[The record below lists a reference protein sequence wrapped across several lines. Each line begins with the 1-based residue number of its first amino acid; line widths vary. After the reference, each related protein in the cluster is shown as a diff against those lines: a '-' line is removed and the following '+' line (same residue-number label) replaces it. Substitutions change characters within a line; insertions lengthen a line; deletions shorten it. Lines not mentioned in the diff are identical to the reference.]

1 MVLSLR
7 KEFRVKNFGFQD
19 VHIGRFCT
27 FQWRLPGSIFLI
39 YRIVI
44 AIYVIVWLS
53 LTANDSSGGFLG
65 SLSWG
70 AFLTN
75 WTYILLTLYF
85 TYYAV
90 LTIIVYLARWRS
102 PRNLFRRQ
110 QSSEHWQLFSEM
122 SANGYEEVPSDGEVS
137 AVTTHTRSPVPW
149 YYAIVWILLNA
160 ASVGAIMI
168 GCRSRKRDLEKC
180 SVMGGSRFCQDTVS
194 DTGKTNF
201 TSRGKLDPSI
211 FLCDEGLVNHYKTQR
226 SATQVDASGQVPPKY
241 FNDFDILKDLA
252 SDLLRLQNERMLLL
266 KNKLVEMNVDPNQS
280 ASLPLHENV
289 NANAVTKSDSKERNQ
304 SAKNSLNRQKANE
317 FSLSERTDA
326 ENKASKPR
334 KICWP
339 KLDEVKPDKVVFAWD
354 EPRKPGSATLTEL
367 KQLEKSIKQHRLSD
381 QNSKKADLKEETNG
395 DVKVNT
401 EASRASKMSPSNN
414 FTLARTKTNV
424 SPGIDTEVNGPL
436 AQNNPESLSQHS
448 DSEKLDL
455 ADISNNKPKE
465 PKLNIKENEMSDA
478 YLIARSK
485 TMPTLNRMKISP
497 QKLGTNANEGERLRL
512 AKEMAERATK
522 YKKVFTIQGG
532 YSTIRQSLRKR
543 GWVEKFYKIPLT
555 LKKSNSLQKEKK
567 NSDDDDNNNDD
578 NDDDDAAID
587 DDDDDDV
594 DDMDNDQPKVPPWE
608 EEDGIYGIMS
618 RLVRNVNPT
627 LFWVLKRD
635 AIDYRFLTKDQ
646 MVNHYCKAGS
656 FTTKVGLCINMR
668 NVVWFDST
676 DHNTFFPRCYRLSH
690 DEDKDAFVDDYRLT
704 ACMCIVKVA
713 VRQTSSF
720 PDHIS
725 EDEEEIKISDPPATK
740 PGDDDK
746 KKENENTKTEE
757 VETSLNPMGMTN
769 KKRKKTRAIIP
780 VRVLETAVYQC
791 EKFLASKDHEDIDMP
806 IQTGVLTEQQWDDL
820 IQWYYQLVHEEGS
833 FINVP
838 VDLVKQCESLTRRL
852 AQHCPQ
858 FEMDGIRNV
867 WIVKPGAKSR
877 GRGIICYEKLE
888 DMLKLVSSQVVK
900 KDGKYVV
907 QKYIERPLL
916 IYNTKFDIR
925 QWFLVT
931 DWNPL
936 TLWFYRDSYLRFC
949 SQQFT
954 LEDFDQS
961 IHLSNNAIQKHY
973 KNGPRS
979 PRLPDENMWTHY
991 EFKDYLKSK
1000 KQPNAWDELIYPSMK
1015 KAIICSL
1022 LVTQDLVEYR
1032 KSSFELYGADFMLTE
1047 DLSPWLIEINSSPS
1061 MESSTAVTA
1070 KLCAAV
1076 LDDTIKVVI
1085 DRKLDR
1091 NCDIGAFELAYK
1103 QALVT
1108 VPPYIGINLCVE
1120 GQSVRKPGT
1129 FTKPQPKQS
1138 DPNLAD
1144 SLFTPRAVTMRQTM
1158 ADRTLE
1164 VKRST
1169 VAGDSSPIRNDKSKN
1184 FEAATSKLQQAGLSK
1199 EIPAKIS
1206 TFRASGDL
1214 EKLKANKVTTAS
1226 PQNTSSAES
1235 KWNSGNDILM
1245 FGALSTNVP
1254 PKSVE
1259 SQKTE
1264 SDSSLVHLDSQ
1275 DYISRLEAV
1284 GSLHTSPGILPN
1296 TQYLAGLTQRRFV
1309 SKKSVSMNYPIP
1321 SVPGVDK
1328 DNQPKYVNVSNVET
1342 TDLKNSKPLKG
1353 NTNLVAFPPGIMLRK
1368 KHRKPVSR
1376 LLERTLQYNPSESSN
1391 FHLPRVSNTG
1401 FSVEEGKKDVKIP
1414 SIPSMK
1420 YIRRSSD
1427 NMNNLSY
1434 IAIVGSRGT
1443 NISGSTWLRACLLC
1457 GRGGG
1462 LQLDS
1467 ADPNCRCQQDSILV
1481 TSHTFSQEPL
1491 MISSLNLQPSKS
1503 KPNTRSKLKSSTL
1516 RNSVTPTQPPASDDE
1531 NTSQNIS
1538 FKSLRPSSAHTEVS
1552 TTNIKQRTSRGKS
1565 TKKRKSMSTSASAQT
1580 GEPMSLYTQPYN
1592 FKLHTSLIRAQELY
1606 QGHSFSYTSGNWQN
1620 VVFHKPQPYI
1630 SPPSYAMPY
1639 SVHAG
1644 FNTGLPLAGLRSA
1657 VGVRSTSSHPMVKIW
1672 PQLSSHDASLLMNP
1686 LGAMGHRR
1694 IQLNV
1699 KNSKGVIL

>member
-1 MVLSLR
+1 
-7 KEFRVKNFGFQD
+7 
-19 VHIGRFCT
+19 
-27 FQWRLPGSIFLI
+27 
-39 YRIVI
+39 
-44 AIYVIVWLS
+44 
-53 LTANDSSGGFLG
+53 
-65 SLSWG
+65 
-70 AFLTN
+70 
-75 WTYILLTLYF
+75 
-85 TYYAV
+85 
-90 LTIIVYLARWRS
+90 
-102 PRNLFRRQ
+102 
-110 QSSEHWQLFSEM
+110 
-122 SANGYEEVPSDGEVS
+122 
-137 AVTTHTRSPVPW
+137 
-149 YYAIVWILLNA
+149 
-160 ASVGAIMI
+160 
-168 GCRSRKRDLEKC
+168 
-180 SVMGGSRFCQDTVS
+180 MGGSRFCQDTVS

-381 QNSKKADLKEETNG
+381 QNSKKADVSRKELKEETNG

-401 EASRASKMSPSNN
+401 EVSRASKMSPSNN

-725 EDEEEIKISDPPATK
+725 EDEEEIKISDPPAAK

-757 VETSLNPMGMTN
+757 VETPLNPMGMTN

-1235 KWNSGNDILM
+1235 KWNSG
-1245 FGALSTNVP
+1245 
-1254 PKSVE
+1254 
-1259 SQKTE
+1259 
-1264 SDSSLVHLDSQ
+1264 
-1275 DYISRLEAV
+1275 
-1284 GSLHTSPGILPN
+1284 
-1296 TQYLAGLTQRRFV
+1296 
-1309 SKKSVSMNYPIP
+1309 
-1321 SVPGVDK
+1321 
-1328 DNQPKYVNVSNVET
+1328 
-1342 TDLKNSKPLKG
+1342 
-1353 NTNLVAFPPGIMLRK
+1353 
-1368 KHRKPVSR
+1368 
-1376 LLERTLQYNPSESSN
+1376 
-1391 FHLPRVSNTG
+1391 
-1401 FSVEEGKKDVKIP
+1401 
-1414 SIPSMK
+1414 
-1420 YIRRSSD
+1420 
-1427 NMNNLSY
+1427 
-1434 IAIVGSRGT
+1434 T